1 MPTSATGNRTRAGFS
16 LIELMVVIAIMG
28 VLATAAIL
36 TLPDGGSA
44 PRRDAERLARVLAHA
59 SEEAVLSG
67 QIIEA
72 RLDDEGYRFRT
83 LTGAERRDIEAGP
96 LAQAQWSPDV
106 QLAADQPQ
114 SLRFS
119 PGGDATPAD
128 IVLRAGPSSL
138 TVRLDDD
145 GRTEVHAP

>member
-1 MPTSATGNRTRAGFS
+1 MPTSATGNRARAGFS

-36 TLPDGGSA
+36 TFPAGNGA
-44 PRRDAERLARVLAHA
+44 PRRDAERLASVLGHA

-67 QIIEA
+67 HTIEA

-83 LTGAERRDIEAGP
+83 LAGAQRRDIERGP
-96 LAQAQWSPDV
+96 LAQARWSPEV
-106 QLAADQPQ
+106 QFAADRPL

-119 PGGDATPAD
+119 AGGDATPAD
-128 IVLRAGPSSL
+128 IVLRAGADSL
-138 TVRLDDD
+138 TVRLGDD
-145 GRTEVHAP
+145 GRAEVHAP